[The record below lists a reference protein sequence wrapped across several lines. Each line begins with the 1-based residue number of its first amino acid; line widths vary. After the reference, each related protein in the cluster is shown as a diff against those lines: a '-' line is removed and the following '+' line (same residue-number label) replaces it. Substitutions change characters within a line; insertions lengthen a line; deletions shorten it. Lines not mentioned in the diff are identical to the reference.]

1 MRYVSLFSGVEAA
14 SVAWGKLGWTPL
26 AFSEVDPFACAVL
39 AHRFPDVQNLGDV
52 CGIDWEEF
60 HGRNGAIDVLI
71 GGSPCQSFS
80 IAGNREGLEGAS
92 RLMFEYVRAIRDLV
106 RVSGG
111 KSPRYILWEN
121 VPGCL
126 SSGKGKDFE
135 CLLDELEDCGY
146 FVGWRTLDSQFA
158 RVFDRSS
165 GRFRGPVP
173 QRRRRVFLVGS
184 LGGPSAADIL
194 FERSCLFG
202 NPPSGRKAREALAGE
217 PAEGAGG
224 SRCAG
229 FKWFA
234 GARAKGIG
242 YEDGTSPTLSVSD
255 GHTPA
260 VLTPWDVQSKRIVSP
275 SGISPSLQAGT
286 GEGMNIQ
293 PIVMTTANTGANGS
307 NVNMDGVSYTLDQT
321 NSNAVF
327 TQNTVAFEQNQR
339 AEVRLCGGDGS
350 VTGSLSSNPS
360 QAKGQGMSLVCMSTG
375 QAKSEVDDEMS
386 PTLNAAHE
394 QPIICIA
401 DDNGKAAVDENLC
414 GSLKVGGGSPWIAAV
429 HYVVR
434 RLMPVECN
442 RLQAFPDEWDDI
454 TGCDVDSVTEKV
466 AEALKYEE
474 GSAEYAKLRKSVEK
488 WSKKTPDTPR
498 YKAMGNSMTT
508 YVIEILGRRIQAYDE
523 LHYDEVGQGVA

>member
-1 MRYVSLFSGVEAA
+1 
-14 SVAWGKLGWTPL
+14 
-26 AFSEVDPFACAVL
+26 
-39 AHRFPDVQNLGDV
+39 
-52 CGIDWEEF
+52 
-60 HGRNGAIDVLI
+60 
-71 GGSPCQSFS
+71 
-80 IAGNREGLEGAS
+80 
-92 RLMFEYVRAIRDLV
+92 MFEYVRAIRDLV

-111 KSPRYILWEN
+111 RSPRYILWEN

-126 SSGKGKDFE
+126 SSSKGKDFE

-217 PAEGAGG
+217 FEEGAGR

-260 VLTPWDVQSKRIVSP
+260 VLTPWDVQSKRVISP
-275 SGISPSLQAGT
+275 NGVSPSLQAGT
-286 GEGMNIQ
+286 GEGKNIQ
-293 PIVMTTANTGANGS
+293 PIVITTANTGANGS
-307 NVNMDGVSYTLDQT
+307 NVNTDGVSYTLDLT
-321 NSNAVF
+321 NSNAICIQGSVVGRKDENGPQGRGYDEDVAF
-327 TQNTVAFEQNQR
+327 TLNTIDRHSVAFEQNQR

-350 VTGSLSSNPS
+350 VTGALSSRPS

-375 QAKSEVDDEMS
+375 QAKSEVDDATS

-442 RLQAFPDEWDDI
+442 RLQAFPDGWDDI
-454 TGCDVDSVTEKV
+454 TGCDVDSVTAKV
-466 AEALKYEE
+466 AEALKYET
-474 GSAEYAKLRKSVEK
+474 GSAEYAKLRKNVEK

-523 LHYDEVGQGVA
+523 LHYDEVGQVGA